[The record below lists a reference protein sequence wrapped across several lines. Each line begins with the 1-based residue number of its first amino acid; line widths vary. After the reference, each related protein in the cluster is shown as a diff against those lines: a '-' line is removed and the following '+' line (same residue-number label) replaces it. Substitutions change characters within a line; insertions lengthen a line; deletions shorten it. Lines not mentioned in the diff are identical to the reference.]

1 VPFVQVEAVAD
12 EELVRDDEADVPDR
26 EIVDEAAIGAVE
38 QRRDRKRGGPAE
50 REQLAEVVERQA
62 SVDHVLDD
70 QHVPA
75 FDRGVQVFQQSH
87 PLVSAG
93 DGAPVAGELDEI
105 ELVKQRDRAREV
117 GDEEEGT
124 LERRDEQ
131 EIEAGVVGGDVSTE
145 LGNARLDLLGREVGL
160 PDADVGG

>member
-1 VPFVQVEAVAD
+1 
-12 EELVRDDEADVPDR
+12 
-26 EIVDEAAIGAVE
+26 
-38 QRRDRKRGGPAE
+38 
-50 REQLAEVVERQA
+50 
-62 SVDHVLDD
+62 
-70 QHVPA
+70 
-75 FDRGVQVFQQSH
+75 
-87 PLVSAG
+87 VSAG